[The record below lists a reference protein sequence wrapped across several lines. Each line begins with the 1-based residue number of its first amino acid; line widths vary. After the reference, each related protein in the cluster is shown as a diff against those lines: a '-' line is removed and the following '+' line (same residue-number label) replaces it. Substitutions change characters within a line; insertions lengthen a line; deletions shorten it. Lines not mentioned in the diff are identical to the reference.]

1 MTQDGPSRTPLWRT
15 WFIFLFLIALV
26 VMFAGI
32 DVLVSENPSFVSAAN
47 FYVIGRQTA
56 MVSLVAFGMTFVIS
70 AAQIDLSVGA
80 IVALVGMVSSLALS
94 RWGLDIVTASV
105 LGLMT
110 GAAVGLIN
118 GLLTTKLEIP
128 SFLVTLAMMGI
139 IRGVAQTITGT
150 QSVVVYNSSFKTLW
164 GAGDIFGVPVSVLW
178 VVLFLAASAVLYGYM
193 KFGNH
198 VKAVGGN
205 LTAARFSG
213 INTDRIIIGT
223 LVISGVLSAVAGLL
237 MTARLGAGKPDV
249 GSGMELDAIAAVILG
264 GTSLFGGRG
273 SVVKTLVGALIMGV
287 ISNGLIIAAKGLP
300 PEFQSSSAY
309 LQMIIKGLV
318 ILAAASMSRK
328 G

>member
-1 MTQDGPSRTPLWRT
+1 MAKDGQNRAPLWRT
-15 WFIFLFLIALV
+15 WFIFLFLIGLV
-26 VMFAGI
+26 GLFAVI
-32 DVLVSENPSFVSAAN
+32 DMLVSETPGFLSPEN
-47 FYVIGRQTA
+47 FYIIGRQTA
-56 MVSLVAFGMTFVIS
+56 MVSLVAFGMTFVIT
-70 AAQIDLSVGA
+70 AAQIDLSVGS

-94 RWGLDIVTASV
+94 RWGLDIFTASA

-110 GAAVGLIN
+110 GALVGLIN

-139 IRGVAQTITGT
+139 IRGIAQTITGT
-150 QSVVVYNSSFKTLW
+150 QSVVVYNSSFKALW

-178 VVLFLAASAVLYGYM
+178 VIAILAVSAVLYGYM

-223 LVISGVLSAVAGLL
+223 LVLSGLFSAVAGLL

-249 GSGMELDAIAAVILG
+249 GAGMELDAIAAVILG

-273 SVVKTLVGALIMGV
+273 SIVKTLIGALIMGV
-287 ISNGLIIAAKGLP
+287 ISNGMIIAAKALP
-300 PEFQSSSAY
+300 PELQSSSAY
-309 LQMIIKGLV
+309 IQMIIKGLV

-328 G
+328 R

>member
-1 MTQDGPSRTPLWRT
+1 MTRDGQNRVPLWRT
-15 WFIFLFLIALV
+15 WFIFLFLIGLV
-26 VMFAGI
+26 GLFAVI
-32 DVLVSENPSFVSAAN
+32 DLLVSEEPGFLSAAN
-47 FYVIGRQTA
+47 FYIIGRQTA

-70 AAQIDLSVGA
+70 AAQIDLSVGS

-94 RWGLDIVTASV
+94 RWGLDIFTASA

-110 GAAVGLIN
+110 GGLVGLIN
-118 GLLTTKLEIP
+118 GLLTTKLAVP

-139 IRGVAQTITGT
+139 IRGIAQTITGT
-150 QSVVVYNSSFKTLW
+150 QSVVVYNSSFKALW

-178 VVLFLAASAVLYGYM
+178 VLALLAVSVVLYRYM

-213 INTDRIIIGT
+213 INADRIIIGT
-223 LVISGVLSAVAGLL
+223 LVLSGVLSAVAGLL

-249 GSGMELDAIAAVILG
+249 GAGMELDAIAAVILG

-273 SVVKTLVGALIMGV
+273 SIVKTLVGALIMGV
-287 ISNGLIIAAKGLP
+287 ISNGLIIAAKALP
-300 PEFQSSSAY
+300 PELQSSSAY
-309 LQMIIKGLV
+309 IQMIIKGLV
-318 ILAAASMSRK
+318 ILAAASMARRR
-328 G
+328 

>member
-1 MTQDGPSRTPLWRT
+1 MAKDGQKRTPLWRT
-15 WFIFLFLIALV
+15 WFIFLFLIGLV
-26 VMFAGI
+26 GLFAVI
-32 DVLVSENPSFVSAAN
+32 DMLVSETPGFLSPEN
-47 FYVIGRQTA
+47 FYIIGRQTA
-56 MVSLVAFGMTFVIS
+56 MVSLVAFGMTFVIT
-70 AAQIDLSVGA
+70 AAQIDLSVGS

-94 RWGLDIVTASV
+94 RWGLDIFTASA

-110 GAAVGLIN
+110 GALVGLIN

-139 IRGVAQTITGT
+139 IRGIAQTITGT
-150 QSVVVYNSSFKTLW
+150 QSVVVYNDSFKTMW

-178 VVLFLAASAVLYGYM
+178 VIAILAVSAVLYGYM

-213 INTDRIIIGT
+213 ISTDRIIIGT
-223 LVISGVLSAVAGLL
+223 LVLSGLFSAVAGLL

-249 GSGMELDAIAAVILG
+249 GAGMELDAIAAVILG

-273 SVVKTLVGALIMGV
+273 SIVKTLIGALIMGV
-287 ISNGLIIAAKGLP
+287 ISNGMIIAAKALP
-300 PEFQSSSAY
+300 PELQSSSAY
-309 LQMIIKGLV
+309 IQMIIKGLV

-328 G
+328 R

>member
-1 MTQDGPSRTPLWRT
+1 MAKDGQKRTPLWRT
-15 WFIFLFLIALV
+15 WFIFLFLIGLV
-26 VMFAGI
+26 GLFAVI
-32 DVLVSENPSFVSAAN
+32 DMLVSETPGFLSPEN
-47 FYVIGRQTA
+47 FYIIGRQTA
-56 MVSLVAFGMTFVIS
+56 MVSLVAFGMTFVIT
-70 AAQIDLSVGA
+70 AAQIDLSVGS

-94 RWGLDIVTASV
+94 RWGLDIFTASA

-110 GAAVGLIN
+110 GALVGLIN

-139 IRGVAQTITGT
+139 IRGIAQTITGT
-150 QSVVVYNSSFKTLW
+150 QSVVVYNDSFKTMW

-178 VVLFLAASAVLYGYM
+178 VVAILAISAVLYGYM

-223 LVISGVLSAVAGLL
+223 LVLSGLFSAMAGLL

-249 GSGMELDAIAAVILG
+249 GAGMELDAIAAVILG

-273 SVVKTLVGALIMGV
+273 SIVKTLIGALIMGV
-287 ISNGLIIAAKGLP
+287 ISNGMIIAAKALP
-300 PEFQSSSAY
+300 PELQSSSAY
-309 LQMIIKGLV
+309 IQMIIKGLV

-328 G
+328 R